1 MIKMILPAIA
11 SLLTD
16 SEVEYLCELIT
27 PKEIKLYFQKN
38 PTAFAELQ
46 SGFRAKAL
54 TDQRAIDLIVR
65 NRQKNF
71 VAAFLDSFIETCRKG
86 IRDQIASLQE
96 TGATTDEAMIQAL
109 AGSHVFSGHV
119 ELYFKVEEYSVPEE
133 YISLTNAAVTLLC
146 AKKAEIKDK
155 QSSDAELANSL
166 ELVQH
171 ELAEVRETYAH
182 TQENLIADKLAVQ
195 QELDHKQDE
204 LSEAT
209 TRIVQMQA
217 ELDRFHRLAEYADIP
232 QEDSAYEEY
241 QHTSLCQVILISR
254 TGQIWLKRLADL
266 HNNQLIPFQAD
277 KTIPYGFENRDMIYK
292 QNGPSTVG
300 FFGIWHWNATP
311 DRDNPE
317 KDRTDSEFD
326 AKLVP
331 IQILILPNCTK
342 QEDIVEQLVKG
353 ISLDRIGLKTLISM
367 SPIDDQYSGFLCNI
381 NDLDI
386 QSGIAKLKTSVFTLP
401 LFHIHAWNTL
411 TLNSRVFCRSM
422 SLGLPLDLIRVKAP
436 FTLVK
441 DIILSKTK
449 VSTLQQ
455 QGLGVNEARRCLAY
469 FRSLETATLYDEVAE
484 NYGCSIE
491 DAKKYVSEF
500 IEQAEKTLSGSD
512 INANILSAVIERNS
526 ALMSKCKDML
536 YEEWSAENEE
546 ELRTAQQALE
556 DVISK
561 TEQQRQDATAL
572 KMQYDNLQ
580 QQIKTVQAEIAEKE
594 ALASAVEEKVANRI
608 AEARQNAADFIS
620 DLAFTAPV
628 GSQGFGRTG
637 TALSV
642 FVRPVN
648 VDEISGT
655 ITDLSDFEDSLAENL
670 ECYGYSEERSAVL
683 SQILS
688 FCVGRHMP
696 IICDSNP
703 EVIADCLAAMFG
715 LNGVTS
721 IHLSTGEPFSVELCD
736 FLCQK
741 RDTPRYQVY
750 LIHGALDAYSP
761 NAFNGILQNTCSM
774 DGNILIFSSEGT
786 PTDAL
791 SPAIWNRAMFIDG
804 DIGLTHLP
812 QDGLRAFET
821 KFDFYQELKPDKL
834 KETRKQL
841 KPFTGIISNRALLN
855 YACFMAST
863 NSSIQSDTCILTQ
876 VLLSAKASGN
886 VEILL
891 EQFTENGID
900 IEKNEFSKY
909 L

>member
-1 MIKMILPAIA
+1 MILPAIT

-46 SGFRAKAL
+46 SGFRAKVL

-71 VAAFLDSFIETCRKG
+71 VAAFLNSFIETYLED
-86 IRDQIASLQE
+86 IHDQMESLQE
-96 TGATTDEAMIQAL
+96 TGATPDKAMIQAL
-109 AGSHVFSGHV
+109 AGSRVFSSHI
-119 ELYFKVEEYSVPEE
+119 ELYFKIDDHPVSEEH
-133 YISLTNAAVTLLC
+133 ISLINAAVSLLC
-146 AKKAEIKDK
+146 AKNAEIKAK
-155 QSSDAELANSL
+155 QSLDAELSNSL
-166 ELVQH
+166 ELVQR
-171 ELAEVRETYAH
+171 ELAEAREAYEH
-182 TQENLIADKLAVQ
+182 TQESLIADKLAVQ
-195 QELDHKQDE
+195 KELDSKQDE
-204 LSEAT
+204 LSEAAIK
-209 TRIVQMQA
+209 IVKMQA
-217 ELDRFHRLAEYADIP
+217 ELDRFHRLEEYADIP
-232 QEDSAYEEY
+232 QENSAYEEY
-241 QHTSLCQVILISR
+241 QHTSLCQVINSR
-254 TGQIWLKRLADL
+254 TGQMWLKRLADL
-266 HNNQLIPFQAD
+266 HNDQLVPFQAD

-292 QNGPSTVG
+292 QNGPATVG
-300 FFGIWHWNATP
+300 FFGIWHWSATP

-317 KDRTDSEFD
+317 KDRTNSEFD

-331 IQILILPNCTK
+331 VQILILPNCTK
-342 QEDIVEQLVKG
+342 QEDIIEQLVKG
-353 ISLDRIGLKTLISM
+353 ISLERIELKVLISM
-367 SPIDDQYSGFLCNI
+367 SPIDDQYTGFLCSN
-381 NDLDI
+381 NDFDI
-386 QSGIAKLKTSVFTLP
+386 QRGIAKLKTSVFTLP

-411 TLNSRVFCRSM
+411 TLNSKIFCRSM
-422 SLGLPLDLIRVKAP
+422 SLGLPLDLIRVKDP
-436 FTLVK
+436 LTLVR

-469 FRSLETATLYDEVAE
+469 LRSLETATLYDEVAE

-491 DAKKYVSEF
+491 DAKKYVTEF
-500 IEQAEKTLSGSD
+500 IEQAEKSLSGSD
-512 INANILSAVIERNS
+512 LNVDVLSAVIERNS
-526 ALMSKCKDML
+526 VLMSKCKDML
-536 YEEWSAENEE
+536 YEEWSVENEE
-546 ELRTAQQALE
+546 RLHTAQQTLE
-556 DVISK
+556 DVINQ
-561 TEQQRQDATAL
+561 TEQQRQDVTAL
-572 KMQYDNLQ
+572 EKQYDNLQ
-580 QQIKTVQAEIAEKE
+580 QQMKALQTEIIENE

-620 DLAFTAPV
+620 DLAFTTPV
-628 GSQGFGRTG
+628 GSQGFRHTRI
-637 TALSV
+637 ALTV
-642 FVRPVN
+642 FVRPLN
-648 VDEISGT
+648 VDAISGT
-655 ITDLSDFEDSLAENL
+655 ITDLSDFEDCLAENL

-696 IICDSNP
+696 VICDSNP

-715 LNGVTS
+715 LRGVTS

-741 RDTPRYQVY
+741 KDTSCYQVY
-750 LIHGALDAYSP
+750 LINGALDAYSP
-761 NAFNGILQNTCSM
+761 NAFNGILQNTCGM

-791 SPAIWNRAMFIDG
+791 PPAIWNRAMFIDG

-812 QDGLRAFET
+812 QGRLRAFET
-821 KFDFYQELKPDKL
+821 KFDFRLELKPDKL
-834 KETRKQL
+834 KEKREQL
-841 KPFTGIISNRALLN
+841 KSFAGIISNRALMN

-876 VLLSAKASGN
+876 ILLSAKASGN
-886 VEILL
+886 VETLL
-891 EQFTENGID
+891 EQLSENEID
-900 IEKNEFSKY
+900 VDKNEFSKY

>member
-1 MIKMILPAIA
+1 MILPAIT

-71 VAAFLDSFIETCRKG
+71 VAAFLNSFIETYLED
-86 IRDQIASLQE
+86 IHDQMESLQE
-96 TGATTDEAMIQAL
+96 TGATPDKAMIQAL
-109 AGSHVFSGHV
+109 AGSRVFSSHI
-119 ELYFKVEEYSVPEE
+119 ELYFKIDDHPVSEEH
-133 YISLTNAAVTLLC
+133 ISLINAAVSLLC
-146 AKKAEIKDK
+146 AKNAEIKAK
-155 QSSDAELANSL
+155 QSLDAELSNSL
-166 ELVQH
+166 ELVQR
-171 ELAEVRETYAH
+171 ELAEAREAYEH
-182 TQENLIADKLAVQ
+182 TQESLIADKLAVQ
-195 QELDHKQDE
+195 KELDSKQDE
-204 LSEAT
+204 LSEAAIK
-209 TRIVQMQA
+209 IVKMQA
-217 ELDRFHRLAEYADIP
+217 ELDRFHRLEEYADIP
-232 QEDSAYEEY
+232 QENSAYEEY
-241 QHTSLCQVILISR
+241 QHTSLCQVINSR
-254 TGQIWLKRLADL
+254 TGQMWLKRLADL
-266 HNNQLIPFQAD
+266 HNDQLVPFQAD

-292 QNGPSTVG
+292 QNGPATVG
-300 FFGIWHWNATP
+300 FFGIWHWSATP

-317 KDRTDSEFD
+317 KDRTNSEFD

-331 IQILILPNCTK
+331 VQILILPNCTK
-342 QEDIVEQLVKG
+342 QEDIIEQLVKG
-353 ISLDRIGLKTLISM
+353 ISLERIELKVLISM
-367 SPIDDQYSGFLCNI
+367 SPIDDQYTGFLCSN
-381 NDLDI
+381 NDFDI
-386 QSGIAKLKTSVFTLP
+386 QRGIAKLKTSVFTLP

-411 TLNSRVFCRSM
+411 TLNSKIFCRSM
-422 SLGLPLDLIRVKAP
+422 SLGLPLDLIRVKDP
-436 FTLVK
+436 LTLVR

-469 FRSLETATLYDEVAE
+469 LRSLETATLYDEVAE

-491 DAKKYVSEF
+491 DAKKYVTEF
-500 IEQAEKTLSGSD
+500 IEQAEKSLSGSD
-512 INANILSAVIERNS
+512 LNVDVLSAVIERNS
-526 ALMSKCKDML
+526 VLMSKCKDML
-536 YEEWSAENEE
+536 YEEWSVENEE
-546 ELRTAQQALE
+546 RLHTAQQTLE
-556 DVISK
+556 DVINQ
-561 TEQQRQDATAL
+561 TEQQRQDVTAL
-572 KMQYDNLQ
+572 EKQYDNLQ
-580 QQIKTVQAEIAEKE
+580 QQMKALQTEIIENE

-620 DLAFTAPV
+620 DLAFTTPV
-628 GSQGFGRTG
+628 GSQGFRHTRI
-637 TALSV
+637 ALTV
-642 FVRPVN
+642 FVRPLN
-648 VDEISGT
+648 VDAISGT
-655 ITDLSDFEDSLAENL
+655 ITDLSDFEDCLAENL

-696 IICDSNP
+696 VICDSNP

-715 LNGVTS
+715 LRGVTS

-741 RDTPRYQVY
+741 KDTSCYQVY
-750 LIHGALDAYSP
+750 LINGALDAYSP
-761 NAFNGILQNTCSM
+761 NAFNGILQNTCGM

-791 SPAIWNRAMFIDG
+791 PPAIWNRAMFIDG

-812 QDGLRAFET
+812 QGRLRAFET
-821 KFDFYQELKPDKL
+821 KFDFRLELKPDKL
-834 KETRKQL
+834 KEKREQL
-841 KPFTGIISNRALLN
+841 KSFAGIISNRALMN

-876 VLLSAKASGN
+876 ILLSAKASGN
-886 VEILL
+886 VETLL
-891 EQFTENGID
+891 EQLSENEID
-900 IEKNEFSKY
+900 VDKNEFSKY

>member
-1 MIKMILPAIA
+1 MILPAIT

-71 VAAFLDSFIETCRKG
+71 VAAFLNSFIETYLED
-86 IRDQIASLQE
+86 IHDQMESLQE
-96 TGATTDEAMIQAL
+96 TGATPDKAMIQAL
-109 AGSHVFSGHV
+109 AGSRVFSSHI
-119 ELYFKVEEYSVPEE
+119 ELYFKIDDHPVSEEH
-133 YISLTNAAVTLLC
+133 ISLINAAVSLLC
-146 AKKAEIKDK
+146 AKNAEIKAK
-155 QSSDAELANSL
+155 QSLDAELSNSL
-166 ELVQH
+166 ELVQR
-171 ELAEVRETYAH
+171 ELAEAREAYEH
-182 TQENLIADKLAVQ
+182 TQESLIADKLAVQ
-195 QELDHKQDE
+195 KELDSKQDE
-204 LSEAT
+204 LSEAAIK
-209 TRIVQMQA
+209 IVKMQA
-217 ELDRFHRLAEYADIP
+217 ELDRFHRLEEYADIP
-232 QEDSAYEEY
+232 QENSAYEEY
-241 QHTSLCQVILISR
+241 QHTSLCQVINSR
-254 TGQIWLKRLADL
+254 TGQMWLKRLADL
-266 HNNQLIPFQAD
+266 HNDQLVPFQAD

-292 QNGPSTVG
+292 QNGPATVG
-300 FFGIWHWNATP
+300 FFGIWHWSATP

-317 KDRTDSEFD
+317 KDRTNSEFD

-331 IQILILPNCTK
+331 VQILILPNCTK
-342 QEDIVEQLVKG
+342 QEDIIEQLVKG
-353 ISLDRIGLKTLISM
+353 ISLERIELKVLISM
-367 SPIDDQYSGFLCNI
+367 SPIDDQYTGFLCSN
-381 NDLDI
+381 NDFDI
-386 QSGIAKLKTSVFTLP
+386 QRGIAKLKTSVFTLP

-411 TLNSRVFCRSM
+411 TLNSKIFCRSM
-422 SLGLPLDLIRVKAP
+422 SLGLPLDLIRVKDP
-436 FTLVK
+436 LTLVR

-469 FRSLETATLYDEVAE
+469 LRSLETATLYDEVAE

-491 DAKKYVSEF
+491 DAKKYVTEF
-500 IEQAEKTLSGSD
+500 IEQAEKSLSGSD
-512 INANILSAVIERNS
+512 LNVDVLSAVIERNS
-526 ALMSKCKDML
+526 VLMSKCKDML
-536 YEEWSAENEE
+536 YEEWSVENEE
-546 ELRTAQQALE
+546 RLHTAQQTLE
-556 DVISK
+556 DVINQ
-561 TEQQRQDATAL
+561 TEQQRQDVTAL
-572 KMQYDNLQ
+572 EKQYDNLQ
-580 QQIKTVQAEIAEKE
+580 QQMKALQTEIIENE

-620 DLAFTAPV
+620 DLAFTTPV
-628 GSQGFGRTG
+628 GSQGFRHTRI
-637 TALSV
+637 ALTV
-642 FVRPVN
+642 FVRPLN
-648 VDEISGT
+648 VDAISGT
-655 ITDLSDFEDSLAENL
+655 ITDLSDFEDCLAENL

-696 IICDSNP
+696 VICDSNP

-715 LNGVTS
+715 LRGVTS

-736 FLCQK
+736 FLCQTK
-741 RDTPRYQVY
+741 DTSCYQVY
-750 LIHGALDAYSP
+750 LINGALDAYSP
-761 NAFNGILQNTCSM
+761 NAFNGILQNTCGM

-791 SPAIWNRAMFIDG
+791 PPAIWNRAMFIDG

-812 QDGLRAFET
+812 QGRLRAFET
-821 KFDFYQELKPDKL
+821 KFDFRLELKPDKL
-834 KETRKQL
+834 KEKREQL
-841 KPFTGIISNRALLN
+841 KSFAGIISNRALMN

-876 VLLSAKASGN
+876 ILLSAKASGN
-886 VEILL
+886 VETLL
-891 EQFTENGID
+891 EQLSENEID
-900 IEKNEFSKY
+900 VDKNEFSKY